1 MHISHRKRGKG
12 AVIEKE
18 NEVMVKLNSWNLQKP
33 VSETQLF
40 SLKIF
45 IRLQISQGKMSVT

>member
-1 MHISHRKRGKG
+1 MHISHRKRGKE